1 MLNTDVDG
9 FRITDEKGLRLF
21 AFTTNGLRILQFA
34 NARSISETFCP
45 LPEHDHPWQRLPC
58 SYHHSLRREIR
69 NGNSSRQEHTD
80 PHHSF
85 AARL

>member
-34 NARSISETFCP
+34 NVPPDIGNV
-45 LPEHDHPWQRLPC
+45 LP
-58 SYHHSLRREIR
+58 
-69 NGNSSRQEHTD
+69 SSGT
-80 PHHSF
+80 
-85 AARL
+85 